1 MSTERPRTTVS
12 QMLLTVA
19 AFVIVVA
26 GMQAA
31 SSLLVPFLLAA
42 FITIICT
49 PIMAWL
55 IRRGA
60 PSWLALIVVIVGVL
74 LIGFLVSAFIA
85 SSVNDFTKDLPAY
98 QAALGRQISDL
109 VQFLNEIG
117 MDISAST
124 VTDFLDPGAAMNIV
138 ATGLNSLRTVLTNG
152 FLILMTVVFMLMEA
166 SGLPTKIMAM
176 LGGSEDSLRPFERFI
191 ENVKQ
196 YMAIKTWISLGTG
209 VLAVA
214 WLMVMGVPYATLWGM
229 LAFFLNYIPNIGSII
244 AAIPAVIL
252 ALVQFGI
259 VKAAVVGFGYLV
271 INTLMGSFI
280 EPRFMGKELGLSTLV
295 VFMSL
300 LFWGWVLGP
309 VGMLLS
315 VPLTMMAKIAL
326 DNREETRWIA
336 ILLGPNPASRKRQKA
351 DRMNDTAT
359 QEASHE
365 DKQA

>member
-1 MSTERPRTTVS
+1 MSTERPQTTVS

-31 SSLLVPFLLAA
+31 SSLMVPFLLAA

-55 IRRGA
+55 KKRGA
-60 PSWLALIVVIVGVL
+60 PSWLALVVVISGVL

-98 QAALGRQISDL
+98 QQALGRQISDL
-109 VQFLNEIG
+109 VKFLNDVG

-166 SGLPTKIMAM
+166 SGLPDKLLAI
-176 LGGSEDSLRPFERFI
+176 LGGSEDGLRPFQSFI

-209 VLAVA
+209 VLALA
-214 WLMVMGVPYATLWGM
+214 WLMVMGVPYATLWAM

-259 VKAAVVGFGYLV
+259 VKAAIVGFGYLV

-336 ILLGPNPASRKRQKA
+336 ILLGPNPASRKGQRA
-351 DRMNDTAT
+351 A
-359 QEASHE
+359 QEDDSVSQE
-365 DKQA
+365 TSRTDKQA

>member
-1 MSTERPRTTVS
+1 MTTARPRTTVS

-19 AFVIVVA
+19 AFIIIVA

-31 SSLLVPFLLAA
+31 SPLLVPFLLAA

-49 PIMAWL
+49 PIMVWL
-55 IRRGA
+55 KRRGS

-85 SSVNDFTKDLPAY
+85 SSVSDFTRDLPAY
-98 QAALGRQISDL
+98 QAALGRQVTDL
-109 VQFLNEIG
+109 VRFLNEVGIE
-117 MDISAST
+117 ISAAAL
-124 VTDFLDPGAAMNIV
+124 TDFLDPGAAMNIV
-138 ATGLNSLRTVLTNG
+138 ASGLNSLRSVATNA
-152 FLILMTVVFMLMEA
+152 FLIFMTVVFMLMEA
-166 SGLPTKIMAM
+166 SGLPSKLQAI
-176 LGGSEDSLRPFERFI
+176 LGDSKDALKPFEGFI

-209 VLAVA
+209 TLAAA
-214 WLMVMGVPYATLWGM
+214 WLMLMGVPYALLWGM
-229 LAFFLNYIPNIGSII
+229 LAFFMNYIPTIGSIL

-252 ALVQFGI
+252 ALVQFGVI
-259 VKAAVVGFGYLV
+259 KAAIVGIGYLV
-271 INTLMGSFI
+271 INILMGSII

-295 VFMSL
+295 VFLSL

-326 DNREETRWIA
+326 GTREETRWLA
-336 ILLGPNPASRKRQKA
+336 ILLGPDLYSKKPEKVRQA
-351 DRMNDTAT
+351 HDTTA
-359 QEASHE
+359 
-365 DKQA
+365 

>member
-1 MSTERPRTTVS
+1 MSTERPRATVS
-12 QMLLTVA
+12 QILLTVA
-19 AFVIVVA
+19 AFVIIVA

-42 FITIICT
+42 FIAIICT

-55 IRRGA
+55 KRRGA
-60 PSWLALIVVIVGVL
+60 PSWLALVVVIFGVL
-74 LIGFLVSAFIA
+74 LIGFLFSAFIA
-85 SSVNDFTKDLPAY
+85 SSVNEFTKDLPAY
-98 QAALGRQISDL
+98 QDALGGQISEL
-109 VQFLNEIG
+109 VKFLNSIG
-117 MDISAST
+117 MEISAST
-124 VTDFLDPGAAMNIV
+124 VTEFLDPGAAMNIV

-166 SGLPTKIMAM
+166 SGLPTKLMAI
-176 LGGSEDSLRPFERFI
+176 LGGSEDALHPFKSFI

-209 VLAVA
+209 ILAVI
-214 WLMVMGVPYATLWGM
+214 WLMVMGVSYAMLWGM

-259 VKAAVVGFGYLV
+259 VKAAIVGMGYLV

-336 ILLGPNPASRKRQKA
+336 ILLGPNPGSLKLQKTDPIADGASQGASR
-351 DRMNDTAT
+351 
-359 QEASHE
+359 E
-365 DKQA
+365 DNSR

>member
-1 MSTERPRTTVS
+1 MTTQRPQAPVS

-19 AFVIVVA
+19 AFIIVVA
-26 GMQAA
+26 GMKAA

-55 IRRGA
+55 KRRGM
-60 PSWLALIVVIVGVL
+60 PSWLAMFVVIFGVL
-74 LIGFLVSAFIA
+74 LIGFLVSSFIA
-85 SSVNDFTKDLPAY
+85 SSVSEFTRDLPAY
-98 QAALGRQISDL
+98 QEALGRQITEWDR
-109 VQFLNEIG
+109 FLNNVGMEI
-117 MDISAST
+117 SSKT

-138 ATGLNSLRTVLTNG
+138 ATGLNSLRTVLTNA
-152 FLILMTVVFMLMEA
+152 FLIVMTVVFMLMEA
-166 SGLPTKIMAM
+166 SGLPTKLLAI
-176 LGGSEDSLRPFERFI
+176 LGDSEDSLKPFESFI

-209 VLAVA
+209 ILVAV
-214 WLMVMGVPYATLWGM
+214 WLMVMGVAYAMLWAM
-229 LAFFLNYIPNIGSII
+229 LAFFLNYIPNIGSIL
-244 AAIPAVIL
+244 AAIPAVLL
-252 ALVQFGI
+252 ALIQFGI
-259 VKAAVVGFGYLV
+259 IKAAVVGVGYLV
-271 INTLMGSFI
+271 INTLMGSII
-280 EPRFMGKELGLSTLV
+280 EPRFLGKELGLSTLV

-336 ILLGPNPASRKRQKA
+336 ILLGPDLSRKRKQA
-351 DRMNDTAT
+351 VPMDDPAT
-359 QEASHE
+359 QEASSE
-365 DKQA
+365 N